1 MSYNQED
8 SKFRRLNM
16 SHNDPGVGFEMTH
29 SGTRQLFKYWGALRG
44 GRSAPYKS
52 EVTARGI
59 GRTLA
64 SNTFILENLTDGAR
78 RFRLA
83 GSGLHDIFGMELRG
97 MSANTIVEQNGHAR
111 LKSLLDDC
119 LTTPTVCVLHCQAK
133 AGDGEALPV
142 EILLAPLR
150 SDFDQMNRVLGSAH
164 VLDREARKIGPAP
177 RKCAIISANTLD
189 FAGSGQFDVDA
200 PLPGFAEAGAG
211 FDFERPGLSAIEGG
225 VRTGEPRRGHL
236 KVVKD

>member
-1 MSYNQED
+1 MGYKDEE
-8 SKFRRLNM
+8 SKLRRVTM
-16 SHNDPGVGFEMTH
+16 SHNDPEARFEMKH
-29 SGTRQLFKYWGALRG
+29 SGTRQLFGYWSALRG
-44 GRSAPYKS
+44 GRAAPYKS

-64 SNTFILENLTDGAR
+64 SNTFILENLPDGAR

-97 MSANTIVEQNGHAR
+97 MSANTMVEQSGHAR

-119 LTTPTVCVLHCQAK
+119 LATPSVCVLQCQAK
-133 AGDGEALPV
+133 AGSGEALTV
-142 EILLAPLR
+142 EIFLAPLR

-164 VLDREARKIGPAP
+164 VLDHKPHEIAPAP
-177 RKCAIISANTLD
+177 RKCAIIAANTHDL
-189 FAGSGQFDVDA
+189 AGARRFDVDA
-200 PLPGFAEAGAG
+200 PLPGFAEPGAG

-225 VRTGEPRRGHL
+225 VRTGAPRRGHL